1 METIQDL
8 VKAQNLLQQQSDV
21 NLIGY
26 NIYKVIKPSCVTKPV
41 TKIMEK
47 KKSHINIALIGHASC
62 GKSTTAGHIFYKC
75 ATASTTDT
83 AAMELVQKTALDT
96 TTGIINYAWI
106 FDLLKAERE
115 RGISIDI
122 CLRDLPGAYSHIT
135 LVDTPGIF
143 DFVKNTI
150 SGVCTSDA
158 VLMVVS
164 AVHDEFEAGIAKSG
178 QTQSHA
184 LIAHTMGIKNVIV
197 AVSKMDLAGWSQE
210 RFEAIQKDMTALLG
224 EFGFN
229 LSGIAFVPISGLLG
243 DNILEPSPKMS
254 WYKGPTIVDVIGV
267 IDVPPKPVESPLR
280 ICLEDVYNI
289 AGIGAVPVGRVESG
303 ILRKGMIVT
312 FAPGG
317 IKGEVTRVEKSHEE
331 VQEGFPGDN
340 VAFSVKGVSAK
351 DIRRGFVCGESM
363 NNPPCEAVTFEAKV
377 AVMNHPGKIMTGY
390 TPVVDCHKAHIAC
403 KFEELKYKIERDT
416 DKILQQAPESLQA
429 GDCAIVKIRPTKPMC
444 VEIFNQHP
452 TLGRRTIRDMRKM
465 YWNNHQ
471 CGKEGIDPVDFSR
484 NKLKDGNLFSET
496 TRLQL
501 VTISGRIFLTY
512 V

>member
-1 METIQDL
+1 MCDKTHYQ
-8 VKAQNLLQQQSDV
+8 
-21 NLIGY
+21 
-26 NIYKVIKPSCVTKPV
+26 
-41 TKIMEK
+41 IMEK

-75 ATASTTDT
+75 ATDT

-96 TTGIINYAWI
+96 TKGIINYAWI

-122 CLRDLPGAYSHIT
+122 GLKDLPGAYSHIT

-197 AVSKMDLAGWSQE
+197 AVSKMDLVGWSQE
-210 RFEAIQKDMTALLG
+210 RFEAIKKEMAALLG
-224 EFGFN
+224 GLGFN
-229 LSGIAFVPISGLLG
+229 LSEIVPISGLLG
-243 DNILEPSPKMS
+243 DNLLEPSLKMP

-280 ICLEDVYNI
+280 ICLEDIYKI

-317 IKGEVTRVEKSHEE
+317 IKGEVTQVEKNYEQ
-331 VQEGFPGDN
+331 VQEAFPGEN
-340 VAFSVKGVSAK
+340 VGFSVKGVSVK

-363 NNPPCEAVTFEAKV
+363 NDPPCEAVTFEAKV
-377 AVMNHPGKIMTGY
+377 
-390 TPVVDCHKAHIAC
+390 
-403 KFEELKYKIERDT
+403 
-416 DKILQQAPESLQA
+416 S
-429 GDCAIVKIRPTKPMC
+429 
-444 VEIFNQHP
+444 
-452 TLGRRTIRDMRKM
+452 
-465 YWNNHQ
+465 
-471 CGKEGIDPVDFSR
+471 
-484 NKLKDGNLFSET
+484 
-496 TRLQL
+496 
-501 VTISGRIFLTY
+501 
-512 V
+512 